1 MPLDANEGH
10 NGVGAEVEGL
20 TPDRF
25 HHHTAAITR
34 QKAKCEAERAV
45 LNKLRKAAKA
55 DGIILK
61 ELDAM
66 MIVADMTPREQREH
80 IERSKWY
87 LEMLAAPVGSQM
99 TLGFDRKPDN
109 DDGSP
114 AEQEILDTAYGQ
126 GFRAGLAE
134 KDEFE
139 NPHQPNN
146 SIGMKWL
153 EGHRDGLTK
162 LNKELAEQATRDEA
176 VDLDD
181 DLDSDLDE
189 DGSEASVH

>member
-1 MPLDANEGH
+1 MSLDSNEGH
-10 NGVGAEVEGL
+10 NGMGAEVGGL

-25 HHHTAAITR
+25 QHHAAAILR
-34 QKAKCEAERAV
+34 QRAKCDAERAV

-66 MIVADMTPREQREH
+66 MVVADLTAREQREYV
-80 IERSKWY
+80 ERSKWY
-87 LEMLAAPVGSQM
+87 LEMLSAPVGSQM
-99 TLGFDRKPDN
+99 TLSFDRTPDN

-126 GFRAGLAE
+126 GLRAGLAE

-153 EGHRDGLTK
+153 EGHRDGLAK
-162 LNKELAEQATRDEA
+162 FNRALAEQATRDEQTEF
-176 VDLDD
+176 DD
-181 DLDSDLDE
+181 DLDGDLE
-189 DGSEASVH
+189 EGANLH